1 MTPRRGVALSNSPS
15 LFSVHRYHA
24 HMTDSGSGLTLPQ
37 GFQTAAMSAGI
48 KPSGRT
54 DLSCVVSE
62 ANCVWAYAGTRSTTA
77 AASVTRNSEL
87 YRNGGL
93 VRALVVNAGNA
104 NAATGARGARDNA
117 EMADALGSVLNV
129 NADAILTA
137 STGIIGHPLPM
148 DRVLSGVEHLPEE
161 LGREAAP
168 FAAAIMTT
176 DTRPKVA
183 QAVLSTGAR
192 IVGTAKGSGM
202 IHPDMATMFAF
213 AFTDAGVDQDTLRAA
228 FPEVVNRTF
237 NAVTVDGD
245 TSTNDMAL
253 VLANGRAGKV
263 DPAEFL
269 AALEGVMRDL
279 ARMIAA
285 DGEGATKLL
294 TVRVSGAR
302 TEAEA
307 LTAARTCCVSPLLKS
322 AVHGNDPNWGR
333 VIMAVGRSGAA
344 VEIERMTVGVQG
356 TPVFAG
362 RPLPY
367 DDAAVS
373 ASMQAGEVVF
383 EIDLGVG
390 DAGGEAWG
398 CDLSAEYVSIN
409 ADYTT

>member
-1 MTPRRGVALSNSPS
+1 MA
-15 LFSVHRYHA
+15 
-24 HMTDSGSGLTLPQ
+24 
-37 GFQTAAMSAGI
+37 AGI

-54 DLSCVVSE
+54 DLSCVVSDE
-62 ANCVWAYAGTRSTTA
+62 ACTWAFAGTRSTTA
-77 AASVTRNSEL
+77 AACVGRNREL
-87 YRNGGL
+87 YREGRP
-93 VRALVVNAGNA
+93 VRALLVNAGNA
-104 NAATGARGARDNA
+104 NAATGARGVRDNA
-117 EMADALGSVLNV
+117 DMAGALGSVLNV
-129 NADAILTA
+129 DADAVLTA

-148 DRVLSGVEHLPEE
+148 DRVLGGVEHLPEE
-161 LGREAAP
+161 LGTAAGP

-176 DTRPKVA
+176 DTRPKLA
-183 QAVLSTGAR
+183 QATLSTGAR

-213 AFTDAGVDQDTLRAA
+213 AFTDARVDASALREA
-228 FPEVVNRTF
+228 FPAVVACTF

-245 TSTNDMAL
+245 TSTNDMAV
-253 VLANGRAGKV
+253 VLANGLAGDV
-263 DPAEFL
+263 DPGEFL

-294 TVRVSGAR
+294 TVRVGGAR

-344 VEIERMTVGVQG
+344 VDIERMTVSVQG
-356 TPVFAG
+356 RPVFAG

-367 DDAAVS
+367 DEAQVS
-373 ASMQAGEVVF
+373 ASMRAEEVVF
-383 EIDLGVG
+383 EVNLGVG
-390 DAGGEAWG
+390 EAQGEAWG

>member
-1 MTPRRGVALSNSPS
+1 
-15 LFSVHRYHA
+15 
-24 HMTDSGSGLTLPQ
+24 MTDSGVTLLETLPR
-37 GFQTAAMSAGI
+37 GFQAAAMAAGI
-48 KPSGRT
+48 KPSGKA
-54 DLSCVVSE
+54 DLSCVVSD
-62 ANCVWAYAGTRSTTA
+62 ADCTWAFAGTRSTTA
-77 AASVTRNSEL
+77 AACVTRNREL
-87 YRNGGL
+87 YREAGP
-93 VRALVVNAGNA
+93 VRALVVNAGIA
-104 NAATGARGARDNA
+104 NAATGARGLRDNVD
-117 EMADALGSVLNV
+117 MADALGSVLNV
-129 NADAILTA
+129 DADAVLTA

-161 LGREAAP
+161 LGTEAAP
-168 FAAAIMTT
+168 FASAIMTT
-176 DTRPKVA
+176 DTRPKLASVT
-183 QAVLSTGAR
+183 LSTGAR

-213 AFTDAGVDQDTLRAA
+213 AFTDARVDGEALREA
-228 FPEVVNRTF
+228 FPAVVARTF

-245 TSTNDMAL
+245 TSTNDMAV
-253 VLANGRAGKV
+253 VLANGRAGEV
-263 DPAEFL
+263 EAGEFL

-302 TEAEA
+302 SEAEA

-344 VEIERMTVGVQG
+344 VDIERMTVRVQG
-356 TPVFAG
+356 QPVFAG
-362 RPLPY
+362 KPLPY

-373 ASMQAGEVVF
+373 ASMKAEEVVF

-390 DAGGEAWG
+390 GASGEAWG

>member
-1 MTPRRGVALSNSPS
+1 
-15 LFSVHRYHA
+15 
-24 HMTDSGSGLTLPQ
+24 MTDSGQAPDTTFPQ
-37 GFQTAAMSAGI
+37 GFRAAAMSAGI

-54 DLSCVVSE
+54 DLSCVVSD
-62 ANCVWAYAGTRSTTA
+62 ADCTWAFAGTRSTTA
-77 AASVTRNSEL
+77 AACVGRNREL
-87 YRNGGL
+87 YREGRP
-93 VRALVVNAGNA
+93 VRALLVNAGNA
-104 NAATGARGARDNA
+104 NAATGARGVRDNA
-117 EMADALGSVLNV
+117 DMAGALGSVLNV
-129 NADAILTA
+129 DPGAVLTA

-148 DRVLSGVEHLPEE
+148 DRVLSGVEHLPGE
-161 LGREAAP
+161 LGAAAGP

-176 DTRPKVA
+176 DTRPKLA
-183 QAVLSTGAR
+183 SATLSTGAR

-213 AFTDAGVDQDTLRAA
+213 AFTDARVEEGVLRGA
-228 FPEVVNRTF
+228 FPGIVNRTF

-245 TSTNDMAL
+245 TSTNDMAV
-253 VLANGRAGKV
+253 VLANGLAGEV

-269 AALEGVMRDL
+269 AALEGVMREL

-344 VEIERMTVGVQG
+344 VNIERMTVRVQG
-356 TPVFAG
+356 HAVFAG
-362 RPLPY
+362 KPLSY

-373 ASMQAGEVVF
+373 ASMRAQEVVF
-383 EIDLGVG
+383 EVDLGVG
-390 DAGGEAWG
+390 EAAGEAWG

>member
-1 MTPRRGVALSNSPS
+1 MTEAS
-15 LFSVHRYHA
+15 L
-24 HMTDSGSGLTLPQ
+24 LLPQ
-37 GFQTAAMSAGI
+37 GFLAATLSAGI
-48 KPSGRT
+48 KPSGKT
-54 DLSCVVSE
+54 DLSCVVSRVDC
-62 ANCVWAYAGTRSTTA
+62 AWAYAGTRSTA
-77 AASVTRNSEL
+77 AAACVTRGREL
-87 YRNGGL
+87 YAAGRP

-104 NAATGARGARDNA
+104 NAATGPQGEADNA
-117 EMADALGSVLNV
+117 EMAAGLAAHLGLEASAV
-129 NADAILTA
+129 LTA
-137 STGIIGHPLPM
+137 STGIIGHLLPM
-148 DRVLSGVEHLPEE
+148 DRVRAGLARLPEG
-161 LGREAAP
+161 LQPEAGP

-176 DTRPKVA
+176 DTRPKTA
-183 QAVLSTGAR
+183 EARLSTGAR

-213 AFTDAGVDQDTLRAA
+213 AFTDAATHQAALREA
-228 FPEVVNRTF
+228 FPAIVNRTF

-253 VLANGRAGKV
+253 VLANGQAGEV

-269 AALEGVMRDL
+269 EALEGVMRDL
-279 ARMIAA
+279 ARQIAA

-307 LTAARTCCVSPLLKS
+307 LAAARTCCVSPLLKS

-344 VEIERMTVGVQG
+344 VDLPAMKVRVQG

-362 RPLPY
+362 RPLEY
-367 DDAAVS
+367 DAAAVS
-373 ASMQAGEVVF
+373 ASMRAGEVIF
-383 EIDLGVG
+383 EVGLGVG
-390 DAGGEAWG
+390 EARGEAWG

-409 ADYTT
+409 AEYTT